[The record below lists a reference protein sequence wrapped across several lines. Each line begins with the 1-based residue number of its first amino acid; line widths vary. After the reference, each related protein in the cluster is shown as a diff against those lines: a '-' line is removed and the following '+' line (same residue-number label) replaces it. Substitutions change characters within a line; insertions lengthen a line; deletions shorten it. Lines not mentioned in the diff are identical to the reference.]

1 MADSLSQKIQQFYD
15 ASSGLW
21 EQIWGEHMH
30 HGYYGEQGRHRKP
43 RRQAQIDLIDKV
55 LAWGKVRDAAQIL
68 DVGCGIGGSA
78 LVLAERF
85 GGRVTGVTLSPV
97 QAERARERANAVG
110 LGDQVTFRV
119 ADALQTPFADQGF
132 DLVWSMESGEH
143 MPDKVAF
150 LRECYRLLKPGGQL
164 LMATW
169 CHRPTESL
177 GGGLTLDEIGHLEI
191 LYQVYHLP
199 YVISLP
205 AYGRLAQQVG
215 FTGIRLA
222 DWSVAVAPFWDAVI
236 ESVFAARCDRRSAA
250 DRLAYPAGSSG
261 LRIHARWGF
270 DRGLVRYGLLSAI
283 R

>member
-1 MADSLSQKIQQFYD
+1 MADSLDQKIQQFYD

-43 RRQAQIDLIDKV
+43 RRQAQIDLINEI
-55 LAWGKVRDAAQIL
+55 LAWGQVRQAEHIL

-78 LVLAERF
+78 LVLAECF
-85 GGRVTGVTLSPV
+85 GGQVTGITLSPV
-97 QAERARERANAVG
+97 QAARARQRADAVG
-110 LGDQVTFRV
+110 LGERVTFQV
-119 ADALQTPFADQGF
+119 ANALQTPFADQGF

-143 MPDKVAF
+143 MPDKAAF

-169 CHRPTESL
+169 CHRPTDSL
-177 GGGLTLDEIGHLEI
+177 GGPLTADEKGHLEI
-191 LYQVYHLP
+191 LYQVYCLP

-205 AYGRLAQQVG
+205 AYGTLAHQVG
-215 FTGIRLA
+215 FREIRLA

-236 ESVFAARCDRRSAA
+236 ESA
-250 DRLAYPAGSSG
+250 LAPDAIAGLLQAG
-261 LRIHARWGF
+261 WPTLQGALALGFMRWGF
-270 DRGLVRYGLLSAI
+270 ERGLVRYGLLSAI